1 MICADAIYFV
11 MSSYFK
17 DLVENVINSFANF
30 LIRDDVN
37 IVEDAHRFLEL
48 GDLDRIFVKRIIQP
62 EALRLDFIQ
71 GLITGQAGEK
81 IDGSILIFLFI
92 LF

>member
-17 DLVENVINSFANF
+17 DLVENVIDSFTNF

-71 GLITGQAGEK
+71 GLIAGQAGEE
-81 IDGSILIFLFI
+81 IDGSVFIFLLI